1 MEEKID
7 LYYDKVLN
15 WGIEFLPKL
24 LLALVVLWIG
34 FKVVN
39 KITRAIGKAINSTG
53 VSREIGAFLHNIV
66 EVLLKAAIILM
77 AVSFLGVGLSS
88 LVAVMGAAVFA
99 IGLSLQGFLGNFASG
114 LTIVFFKPYGIGD
127 WVQFG
132 DTFGKVT
139 SIQIF
144 NTILITPGQKTIII
158 PNGKVTDD
166 KIINYSTE
174 GIMRLE
180 LNVTM
185 PYEEDYNKVKSTIH
199 EALHNVETIMK
210 DPEPVI
216 GIESYDTHFINVAV
230 RPYIDPNYY
239 WEATYEVY
247 EKIKTAFS
255 EAGIKVAYSEGV
267 ELGKIGK

>member
-1 MEEKID
+1 MK
-7 LYYDKVLN
+7 
-15 WGIEFLPKL
+15 G
-24 LLALVVLWIG
+24 A
-34 FKVVN
+34 
-39 KITRAIGKAINSTG
+39 TG

-158 PNGKVTDD
+158 PN
-166 KIINYSTE
+166 YY
-174 GIMRLE
+174 RL
-180 LNVTM
+180 
-185 PYEEDYNKVKSTIH
+185 
-199 EALHNVETIMK
+199 
-210 DPEPVI
+210 
-216 GIESYDTHFINVAV
+216 F
-230 RPYIDPNYY
+230 
-239 WEATYEVY
+239 
-247 EKIKTAFS
+247 
-255 EAGIKVAYSEGV
+255 
-267 ELGKIGK
+267 